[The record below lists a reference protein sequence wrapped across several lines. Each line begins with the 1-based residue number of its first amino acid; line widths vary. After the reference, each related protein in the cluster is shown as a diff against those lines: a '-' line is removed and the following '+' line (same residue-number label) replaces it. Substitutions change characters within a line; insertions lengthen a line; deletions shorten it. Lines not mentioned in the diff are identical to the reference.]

1 VARNA
6 WFGVALL
13 ALTSVAACGSEA
25 VEAKATQAAQALLAM
40 VRARTDSIKQA
51 REARMAAAAA
61 DTAARSDSTGSDS
74 TAQAS
79 LAATAGTAPAQS
91 ATVAAKPAAAMTAAL
106 PAGAR
111 PVADSLDQDAEAA
124 LADSVQ
130 RAREIEVLRETFAY
144 AGGTRDPFNSLINQ
158 DKSGPEIGDLDL
170 VGVYLD
176 LRTPSNNVVVLREK
190 GTTGK
195 RHKMRVGDQIGRSRL
210 TQIRARDAVFMIQDF
225 GFERQETLSLR
236 KQEVETP

>member
-6 WFGVALL
+6 LIGVALL
-13 ALTSVAACGSEA
+13 GLAAVAGCGGEA
-25 VEAKATQAAQALLAM
+25 VEAKAVASAQAQVAA
-40 VRARTDSIKQA
+40 VRARTDSLRKE
-51 REARMAAAAA
+51 RDRRMAAAVDTATPADGGKPA
-61 DTAARSDSTGSDS
+61 DT

-79 LAATAGTAPAQS
+79 LAATTAPA
-91 ATVAAKPAAAMTAAL
+91 APAGAAKPA
-106 PAGAR
+106 GS
-111 PVADSLDQDAEAA
+111 DSLNQDAEAA

-144 AGGTRDPFNSLINQ
+144 AGGTRDPFSSLIGL
-158 DKSGPEIGDLDL
+158 DKAGPELADLDL

-190 GTTGK
+190 ASSK
-195 RHKMRVGDQIGRSRL
+195 RHKMRVGDQLGRSRL

>member
-13 ALTSVAACGSEA
+13 ALTTVAACGGEV
-25 VEAKATQAAQALLAM
+25 VEVKAAQAAQAQLAK
-40 VRARTDSIKQA
+40 VRARTDSIRQLQ
-51 REARMAAAAA
+51 EAKMASVA
-61 DTAARSDSTGSDS
+61 DTTARSESAG
-74 TAQAS
+74 AQTS
-79 LAATAGTAPAQS
+79 LAATGPGESATAPV
-91 ATVAAKPAAAMTAAL
+91 TPTTAKPAGMSSA
-106 PAGAR
+106 
-111 PVADSLDQDAEAA
+111 ADSLDQDAEAA

-130 RAREIEVLRETFAY
+130 RAREIDVLRETFAY

-158 DKSGPEIGDLDL
+158 GKNGPEIGDLDL

-190 GTTGK
+190 RADGK
-195 RHKMRVGDQIGRSRL
+195 RHKMRVGDQLGRSRL
-210 TQIRARDAVFMIQDF
+210 TQIRARDAVFTIQDF
-225 GFERQETLSLR
+225 GFDRQETLSLR

>member
-13 ALTSVAACGSEA
+13 ALTTVAACGGEV
-25 VEAKATQAAQALLAM
+25 VEVKAAQAAQTQLAK
-40 VRARTDSIKQA
+40 VRARTDSIRQLQ
-51 REARMAAAAA
+51 EAKMASVA
-61 DTAARSDSTGSDS
+61 DTTARSESAG
-74 TAQAS
+74 AQTS
-79 LAATAGTAPAQS
+79 LAATAPAESATAPVTTS
-91 ATVAAKPAAAMTAAL
+91 AAKPAGTSSA
-106 PAGAR
+106 
-111 PVADSLDQDAEAA
+111 ADSLDQDAEAA

-130 RAREIEVLRETFAY
+130 RAREIDVLRETFAY

-158 DKSGPEIGDLDL
+158 GKNGPEIGDLDL

-190 GTTGK
+190 RADGK
-195 RHKMRVGDQIGRSRL
+195 RHKMRVGDQLGRSRL
-210 TQIRARDAVFMIQDF
+210 TQIRARDAVFTIQDF
-225 GFERQETLSLR
+225 GFDRQETLSLR